1 MKYKLVCVDMDGTL
15 LDSSKNIK
23 KRNNK
28 RNDNVIFCFQLF
40 QKNKWK

>member
-23 KRNNK
+23 KRNIEIIRK
-28 RNDNVIFCFQLF
+28 ADKLF
-40 QKNKWK
+40 LRIEAF